1 VELVTDPIA
10 RITPS
15 GVTTADGRERRADC
29 LVYGTGF
36 RSGDFVMP
44 MQVAGVGGRTLD
56 QAWAAGAEAHL
67 GISVSG
73 FPGMFVLY
81 GPNTNLGVGS
91 IVVMIEAQVRYAVDA
106 IRHSLRSGAALDVR
120 PEVQE
125 QSSRRIQERLRD
137 SVWASCRNWYRDDG
151 TGRVV
156 NNWPGFMVEYVRATR
171 AIRPEEYREVRPAA
185 AGAP

>member
-1 VELVTDPIA
+1 
-10 RITPS
+10 
-15 GVTTADGRERRADC
+15 
-29 LVYGTGF
+29 VYGTGF

-44 MQVAGVGGRTLD
+44 MRVAGLGGRTLD
-56 QAWAAGAEAHL
+56 DAWAAGAEAHL
-67 GISVSG
+67 GITVSG

-91 IVVMIEAQVRYAVDA
+91 IIVMIEAQVRYAIDA
-106 IRHSLRSGAALDVR
+106 IRHSRRSGAALHVR
-120 PEVQE
+120 PEVQAG
-125 QSSRRIQERLRD
+125 SSRRVQERLRG
-137 SVWASCRNWYRDDG
+137 SVWASCRNWYRDAG

-171 AIRPEEYREVRPAA
+171 AVRPQEYRAVRPSP